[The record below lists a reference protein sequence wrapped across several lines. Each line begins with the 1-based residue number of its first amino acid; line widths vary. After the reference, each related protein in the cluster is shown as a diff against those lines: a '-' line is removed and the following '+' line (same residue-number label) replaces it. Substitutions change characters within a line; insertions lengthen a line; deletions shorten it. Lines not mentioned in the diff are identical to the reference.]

1 MKLML
6 RRSCAAL
13 SRGTATDRMRR
24 ADRMRQR
31 MRNNTARRPGW
42 WPSTSEPGRTRRQSW
57 KIPAVVAVALLLA
70 ACSREAAQERLAGG
84 AFLGAVAADEPR
96 AALVARDILAQGG
109 SAADA
114 ATALGFALAV
124 TMPSRA
130 GLGGGGACV
139 MRGGKPPDPN

>member
-13 SRGTATDRMRR
+13 SRGTATDKMRR

-31 MRNNTARRPGW
+31 MRKNTVPWPGRW
-42 WPSTSEPGRTRRQSW
+42 LSTSDPGRPARQSW
-57 KIPAVVAVALLLA
+57 KIPTALALALLA
-70 ACSREAAQERLAGG
+70 AACSSREAAQERLPGG

-130 GLGGGGACV
+130 GL
-139 MRGGKPPDPN
+139 